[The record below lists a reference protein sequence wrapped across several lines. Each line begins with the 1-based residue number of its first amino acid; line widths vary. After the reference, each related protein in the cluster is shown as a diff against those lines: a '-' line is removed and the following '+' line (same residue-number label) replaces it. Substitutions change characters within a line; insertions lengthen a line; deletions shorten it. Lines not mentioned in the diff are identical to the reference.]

1 MCGARTEIINKCK
14 LALTLKPEAQVLT
27 QNKSSPANKD
37 DGEVKESRS
46 ATVIDAVKLPAVD
59 IGERDRKNE
68 SPVILTEKTEGQ
80 VRTGSTSDSPLASTS
95 GMQDIGR
102 AKPKRYRSVS
112 RDRQGSGWR
121 VLFRSVLEALGD
133 SEDSGDEVSRA
144 IGTLTAQKCR

>member
-1 MCGARTEIINKCK
+1 MCRARTEIQIR
-14 LALTLKPEAQVLT
+14 TT
-27 QNKSSPANKD
+27 
-37 DGEVKESRS
+37 GKESRS
-46 ATVIDAVKLPAVD
+46 ATANDAVKLPAVD

-68 SPVILTEKTEGQ
+68 SPVSLTEKTEGQ
-80 VRTGSTSDSPLASTS
+80 VRTGNTSDSPAASTS
-95 GMQDIGR
+95 GIQDIGR

-112 RDRQGSGWR
+112 REIGKGPEGE